1 MADGFGRG
9 LYTHRTDGGGKSS
22 LTDLCRTV
30 LGLIAARRDQNSAS
44 HYNLQQLSCCAELSD
59 LPSRS
64 KLSGRLFRY
73 SAGDHHPPLTTDDD
87 VHYGESESSIRNA
100 IAAGETSSEVRISFC
115 VSHFVSLFFLPAICL
130 GLYFQ
135 VLLRRN
141 LGAFTLERRRLKGAK
156 CW

>member
-9 LYTHRTDGGGKSS
+9 LHTSDGWRREIISNGSVPDG
-22 LTDLCRTV
+22 
-30 LGLIAARRDQNSAS
+30 ARADCGQARPKFRQP
-44 HYNLQQLSCCAELSD
+44 LQFTAAELSD

-130 GLYFQ
+130 GLCSQ